1 MIGLEFVKDHLSRE
15 PFSRK
20 FNLTQRLIQE
30 AQEQGLLIYP
40 AGAGKTGIDGD
51 AVLIAPPLTITKREI
66 DDLVKRFEGTL
77 QIFTE
82 KHLIFAEE
90 EAE

>member
-1 MIGLEFVKDHLSRE
+1 MVGLEFVMDPLTKE
-15 PFSRK
+15 PFTKS
-20 FNLTQRLIQE
+20 FGLTQRLIQE

-40 AGAGKTGIDGD
+40 AGAGTNGTDGD

-66 DDLVKRFEGTL
+66 DDLVKRFEKTL
-77 QIFTE
+77 QIFSD
-82 KHLIFAEE
+82 HLNPGEE